1 MRSSCQSSAPPT
13 RGRRGRWK
21 ARGHFQLRYPF
32 DTAQQQELDFN
43 NLNCNT
49 QKTLKMLASF
59 QFLTPLTTAVFGAVA
74 IGLVLGFVLLRWLAG
89 PPAAVAR
96 RTGLLVIRMA
106 AVVTLLLILL
116 NPSDV
121 SQSPGPIDRPDI
133 FYLLDSSQSM
143 AVGDKET
150 RFEHAQRLMRDAE
163 QATDGHEH
171 ALVKLF
177 RFGHRLAAV
186 EGQKSEARSQN
197 GRGKR
202 AEVGIAEVKGQQSD
216 VRAAE
221 VSSQISGF
229 FVSQATAA
237 EALTSSALT
246 SSALTSNSPQATKQ
260 KPLAPTDSDTQLL
273 TALRQVPSRFG
284 RRPPAGIVLFSD
296 GRARD
301 ESGVEQ
307 LAKQFA
313 KLNVPVHVVPVGDTA
328 KGGDVAIV
336 ACVVPPRARRF
347 AEVEVQVFL
356 RSYGYEGRRCEV
368 SLIAPSTVE
377 GEADRNLAPPV
388 PVTLHDGFQSVGLSF
403 RTDAKTRKLQVNVSS
418 LPDEVSTA
426 NNTFKAEVQIDRTK
440 IRVLYVEGSSQPLQP
455 VQTGSRYEVRGP
467 YTDLQ
472 KALTEDED
480 IECVV
485 LHALYGR
492 GRLTRVVDGASTNS
506 GRGFPETVAEL
517 SAFDAIILSDVAATA
532 FTEQQLAWLE
542 KWVGQRGGGLLMV
555 GGQRSFRAGGWDQ
568 TPLAEMLPVE
578 MHAENDWL
586 PGTQVSVMAE
596 TQAMAHPLWTIVTDE
611 RQNREIISQFPSFFG
626 ANRWST
632 VKPNLT
638 RVLASSNLAAADV
651 PAGVTQPAAPTPVKP
666 PSFFES
672 LQKNLTGK
680 KKAEPQ
686 KSEVRDQKS
695 EGQKSEQQKSAAP
708 TSSPLT
714 APISQPAIV
723 SGQYGRGRTLAMA
736 MPITPPWANDLI
748 TKWGGDTKYY
758 GKFWRN
764 AVYWLTESSSIGRR
778 RLVVT
783 ADKKFYRPGETISL
797 TAAAFDEAANQT
809 GSYKITS
816 MIEPQTSLND
826 LETNYSPVRWP
837 DGKPRESG
845 ESGPFIAWGEEF
857 DLPRVDAATGKP
869 AFALELPIADAL
881 TVGSASQSLRV
892 ELTAMEEFTQVDST
906 SLDIQILHDPF
917 EQQNPFPNHDLLT
930 SIAKHSGGS
939 VITNAT
945 QLAAVLRDVPLKVG
959 APIIKKTPLWSTWWL
974 WAWMLGLLSLEW
986 IWRRLVGLA

>member
-1 MRSSCQSSAPPT
+1 
-13 RGRRGRWK
+13 
-21 ARGHFQLRYPF
+21 
-32 DTAQQQELDFN
+32 
-43 NLNCNT
+43 
-49 QKTLKMLASF
+49 MLASF
-59 QFLTPLTTAVFGAVA
+59 QFLSPLTSAVFAAV
-74 IGLVLGFVLLRWLAG
+74 VLGLLVGFALLRWLGG
-89 PPAAVAR
+89 PPAAIAR
-96 RTGLLVIRMA
+96 RWGLIGLRVAAIGTLLV
-106 AVVTLLLILL
+106 ILL

-121 SQSPGPIDRPDI
+121 SQTPGPVDRPDI

-143 AVGDKET
+143 AVGDRET
-150 RFEHAQRLMRDAE
+150 RFEHAQRLMREAD
-163 QATDGHEH
+163 QATRDEGH

-186 EGQKSEARSQN
+186 EAPLTRSISEGEGLNGSVKSEASATSSLAYAS
-197 GRGKR
+197 GYLM
-202 AEVGIAEVKGQQSD
+202 
-216 VRAAE
+216 AAE
-221 VSSQISGF
+221 STSAASG
-229 FVSQATAA
+229 
-237 EALTSSALT
+237 SAK
-246 SSALTSNSPQATKQ
+246 AKQ
-260 KPLAPTDSDTQLL
+260 KLLAPTDSDTQLL

-301 ESGVEQ
+301 ENGVEQ

-356 RSYGYEGRRCEV
+356 RSYGYDGRRCEV
-368 SLIAPSTVE
+368 SLVAPSTVE
-377 GEADRNLAPPV
+377 GEADKNLAPPV

-403 RTDAKTRKLQVNVSS
+403 RTDAKTRKLQVNVSA

-426 NNTFKAEVQIDRTK
+426 NNSFKAEVQIDRTK

-455 VQTGSRYEVRGP
+455 VQTGARYEVRGP
-467 YTDLQ
+467 YSDLQ

-485 LHALYGR
+485 LHTPYGR
-492 GRLTRVVDGASTNS
+492 GRVTRVTDGSAVT

-517 SAFDAIILSDVAATA
+517 SAFDAIILSDVAADA

-555 GGQRSFRAGGWDQ
+555 GGQRSFRAGGWDD

-578 MHAENDWL
+578 MRSENDWL
-586 PGTQVSVMAE
+586 PGTQVSVIAE
-596 TQAMAHPLWTIVTDE
+596 PQAMSHPLWTIVTDE
-611 RQNREIISQFPSFFG
+611 RQNRDIVGQFPSFFG
-626 ANRWST
+626 ANRWAG

-638 RVLASSNLAAADV
+638 RVLAMSNLAAAE
-651 PAGVTQPAAPTPVKP
+651 APTTAVNTTATAPSTPVKK

-680 KKAEPQ
+680 KPGGNSTGEPGGVSPRTGDNEKVRGLTPPGSPNAEDKNP
-686 KSEVRDQKS
+686 KLE
-695 EGQKSEQQKSAAP
+695 ANA
-708 TSSPLT
+708 TN
-714 APISQPAIV
+714 QPAIV
-723 SGQYGRGRTLAMA
+723 SGQYGRGRTMAMA
-736 MPITPPWANDLI
+736 MPITPPWANDLL

-764 AVYWLTESSSIGRR
+764 AIYWLTESSSIGRR

-826 LETNYSPVRWP
+826 LESNYSPVRWP

-845 ESGPFIAWGEEF
+845 ETGPFIAWGEEF
-857 DLPRVDAATGKP
+857 DLPRTDASSGKP

-917 EQQNPFPNHDLLT
+917 EQQNPFPNHELLA
-930 SIAKHSGGS
+930 SIAKHSGGR
-939 VITNAT
+939 VISDST
-945 QLAAVLRDVPLKVG
+945 QLAEVLRDVPMKVG
-959 APIIKKTPLWSTWWL
+959 SPIVKKTPLWSNWWL
-974 WAWMLGLLSLEW
+974 WTWLLGLLSVEW
-986 IWRRLVGLA
+986 IWRRVVGLA

>member
-1 MRSSCQSSAPPT
+1 
-13 RGRRGRWK
+13 
-21 ARGHFQLRYPF
+21 
-32 DTAQQQELDFN
+32 
-43 NLNCNT
+43 
-49 QKTLKMLASF
+49 MLASF
-59 QFLTPLTTAVFGAVA
+59 QFLSPLTAAVFGAVA
-74 IGLVLGFVLLRWLAG
+74 VGLLVGFGLLRWLGG

-96 RTGLLVIRMA
+96 RWGLFTLRA
-106 AVVTLLLILL
+106 TAVGTLLLILL

-121 SQSPGPIDRPDI
+121 SQTPGPVDRPDI

-143 AVGDKET
+143 AVGDNET
-150 RFEHAQRLMRDAE
+150 RFEHAQRLMREAE
-163 QATDGHEH
+163 QATHDEGH

-186 EGQKSEARSQN
+186 EAPLTRSVSEGEGLN
-197 GRGKR
+197 GS
-202 AEVGIAEVKGQQSD
+202 VKNGASATSALAYASGHLM
-216 VRAAE
+216 AAE
-221 VSSQISGF
+221 STSTASG
-229 FVSQATAA
+229 AA
-237 EALTSSALT
+237 KA
-246 SSALTSNSPQATKQ
+246 KQ
-260 KPLAPTDSDTQLL
+260 KLLAPTDSDTQLL

-356 RSYGYEGRRCEV
+356 RSYGYNGRRCEV
-368 SLIAPSTVE
+368 SLIAPGNSSSEPGGVSPRTDSSRSNASH
-377 GEADRNLAPPV
+377 GNDSPKEADKILAPPV

-426 NNTFKAEVQIDRTK
+426 NNSFKAEVQIDRTK
-440 IRVLYVEGSSQPLQP
+440 IRVLYIEGSSQPLQP
-455 VQTGSRYEVRGP
+455 VQRGTVYEVRGP
-467 YTDLQ
+467 YSDLQ

-485 LHALYGR
+485 LHTPYGR
-492 GRLTRVVDGASTNS
+492 GRVTRVTDGSAVT

-517 SAFDAIILSDVAATA
+517 SAFDAIILSDVAADA

-555 GGQRSFRAGGWDQ
+555 GGQRSFRAGGWDD

-578 MHAENDWL
+578 MRGENDWL
-586 PGTQVSVMAE
+586 PGTQVSVLAE
-596 TQAMAHPLWTIVTDE
+596 PQALSHPLWTIVTDE
-611 RQNREIISQFPSFFG
+611 RQNRDIISQFPSFFG
-626 ANRWST
+626 ANRWAG

-638 RVLASSNLAAADV
+638 RVLAMSNLAAAEA
-651 PAGVTQPAAPTPVKP
+651 PAGAAPPVAPTPVKP
-666 PSFFES
+666 PSFFDS

-680 KKAEPQ
+680 KPGTKPTGEPGGVSPRTGDND
-686 KSEVRDQKS
+686 KVRGLTPPGS
-695 EGQKSEQQKSAAP
+695 PNPEGKETKLDAIAVN
-708 TSSPLT
+708 
-714 APISQPAIV
+714 QPAIV
-723 SGQYGRGRTLAMA
+723 VGQFGRGRTMAMA
-736 MPITPPWANDLI
+736 MPITPPWANDLL

-826 LETNYSPVRWP
+826 LESNYSPVRWP

-857 DLPRVDAATGKP
+857 DLPRTDAASGKP

-939 VITNAT
+939 VITDAT
-945 QLAAVLRDVPLKVG
+945 QLAEVLRDVPMKVG
-959 APIIKKTPLWSTWWL
+959 TPIVKKTPLWSSWWL
-974 WAWMLGLLSLEW
+974 WVWMLGLLSVEW
-986 IWRRLVGLA
+986 IWRRVVGLA

>member
-1 MRSSCQSSAPPT
+1 
-13 RGRRGRWK
+13 
-21 ARGHFQLRYPF
+21 
-32 DTAQQQELDFN
+32 
-43 NLNCNT
+43 
-49 QKTLKMLASF
+49 
-59 QFLTPLTTAVFGAVA
+59 LTPLTAAVVGVLAAALLIGFG
-74 IGLVLGFVLLRWLAG
+74 LLRWVGG
-89 PPAAVAR
+89 PPAAIAR
-96 RTGLLVIRMA
+96 RWGLIGIRAA

-121 SQSPGPIDRPDI
+121 SQTPGPIDRPDI

-150 RFEHAQRLMRDAE
+150 RFDHATRLMREAD
-163 QATDGHEH
+163 QATRDEGH

-186 EGQKSEARSQN
+186 EQGPGDKSQESEKKATEL
-197 GRGKR
+197 RGFNSSTSLSLTSV
-202 AEVGIAEVKGQQSD
+202 AQ
-216 VRAAE
+216 AAE
-221 VSSQISGF
+221 STS
-229 FVSQATAA
+229 TAA
-237 EALTSSALT
+237 GSSKA
-246 SSALTSNSPQATKQ
+246 KQ
-260 KPLAPTDSDTQLL
+260 KLLAPTDSDTQLL

-284 RRPPAGIVLFSD
+284 RRPPAAIVLFSD

-307 LAKQFA
+307 LAVQFA

-356 RSYGYEGRRCEV
+356 RSYGYDGRRCEV
-368 SLIAPSTVE
+368 SLTAPSNVE

-426 NNTFKAEVQIDRTK
+426 NNSFKAEVQIDRTK
-440 IRVLYVEGSSQPLQP
+440 IRVLYVEGSSQPLQAM
-455 VQTGSRYEVRGP
+455 QTGNRMDLRGP

-485 LHALYGR
+485 LAAPYGR
-492 GRLTRVVDGASTNS
+492 GRLQRVADTGGVVTA
-506 GRGFPETVAEL
+506 RGFPETVAEL
-517 SAFDAIILSDVAATA
+517 SAFDAIILSDVAANTFTA
-532 FTEQQLAWLE
+532 QQLEWLE
-542 KWVGQRGGGLLMV
+542 KWIGQRGGGLLMV
-555 GGQRSFRAGGWDQ
+555 GGQRSFRAGGWDD
-568 TPLAEMLPVE
+568 TPLVEMLPIE
-578 MHAENDWL
+578 MRGENDWL
-586 PGTQVSVMAE
+586 PGTQVSVLAE
-596 TQAMAHPLWTIVTDE
+596 PQAMSHPLWTIVTDE
-611 RQNREIISQFPSFFG
+611 RQNRDIIGQFPSFFG
-626 ANRWST
+626 ANRWAG
-632 VKPNLT
+632 VKPDLS
-638 RVLASSNLAAADV
+638 RVLAMSNLAAAEA
-651 PAGVTQPAAPTPVKP
+651 PAGAVAPVAPKPVKP

-680 KKAEPQ
+680 KPAAGEDKLKSPDNPQ
-686 KSEVRDQKS
+686 PPD
-695 EGQKSEQQKSAAP
+695 
-708 TSSPLT
+708 SPKKTEASKLE
-714 APISQPAIV
+714 ANASNQPAIV
-723 SGQYGRGRTLAMA
+723 SGQYGRGRTMAMA
-736 MPITPPWANDLI
+736 MPITPPWANDFL

-764 AVYWLTESSSIGRR
+764 AIYWLTESSSIGRR

-826 LETNYSPVRWP
+826 LESNYSPVRWP

-857 DLPRVDAATGKP
+857 DLPRSDAAGGKP
-869 AFALELPIADAL
+869 AFALEMPIADAL

-917 EQQNPFPNHDLLT
+917 EQQNPFPNHELLA
-930 SIAKHSGGS
+930 SIAKHSGGQ
-939 VITNAT
+939 VINDST
-945 QLAAVLRDVPLKVG
+945 QLAEVLRDVPMKVG
-959 APIIKKTPLWSTWWL
+959 TPVIKKTPLWSTWLLWTWL
-974 WAWMLGLLSLEW
+974 LGLLSVEW
-986 IWRRLVGLA
+986 IWRRVVGLA

>member
-1 MRSSCQSSAPPT
+1 
-13 RGRRGRWK
+13 
-21 ARGHFQLRYPF
+21 
-32 DTAQQQELDFN
+32 
-43 NLNCNT
+43 
-49 QKTLKMLASF
+49 MLASL
-59 QFLTPLTTAVFGAVA
+59 QFLTPLTAAVVGVLAAGLFVGFG
-74 IGLVLGFVLLRWLAG
+74 LLRWIGG

-96 RTGLLVIRMA
+96 RWGLIGIRSA
-106 AVVTLLLILL
+106 AVITLLLILL

-121 SQSPGPIDRPDI
+121 SQTPGPIDRPDI

-150 RFEHAQRLMRDAE
+150 RFDHAARLMREADQVTRDEA
-163 QATDGHEH
+163 H
-171 ALVKLF
+171 AQVKLF

-186 EGQKSEARSQN
+186 ESESGRNQKSERQKSEVRSESLLN
-197 GRGKR
+197 SV
-202 AEVGIAEVKGQQSD
+202 ALASD
-216 VRAAE
+216 
-221 VSSQISGF
+221 S
-229 FVSQATAA
+229 
-237 EALTSSALT
+237 LTSAART
-246 SSALTSNSPQATKQ
+246 SRKP

-273 TALRQVPSRFG
+273 TALRQVSSRFG
-284 RRPPAGIVLFSD
+284 RRPPAGLVIFSD

-307 LAKQFA
+307 LAAQFA

-356 RSYGYEGRRCEV
+356 RSYGYDGRRCEV
-368 SLIAPSTVE
+368 TLIASSGVE

-403 RTDAKTRKLQVNVSS
+403 RTDTKTRKLQFNVSS

-426 NNTFKAEVQIDRTK
+426 NNSFKAEVQIDRTK

-455 VQTGSRYEVRGP
+455 VQMGTRYEVRGP
-467 YTDLQ
+467 YSDLQ

-485 LHALYGR
+485 LAAPYGR
-492 GRLTRVVDGASTNS
+492 GRLQRVAEAGGVTTA
-506 GRGFPETVAEL
+506 RGFPETVAEL
-517 SAFDAIILSDVAATA
+517 SAFDAIILSDVAANT
-532 FTEQQLAWLE
+532 FTEQQLEWLD
-542 KWVGQRGGGLLMV
+542 KWIGQRGGGLLMV
-555 GGQRSFRAGGWDQ
+555 GGQRSFSAGDWDD
-568 TPLAEMLPVE
+568 TPLAAMLPIE
-578 MHAENDWL
+578 MRADNDWL
-586 PGTQVSVMAE
+586 PGTQVSVLAE
-596 TQAMAHPLWTIVTDE
+596 PQAMSHPLWTIVSDE
-611 RQNREIISQFPSFFG
+611 RQNRDIIGQFPSFFG
-626 ANRWST
+626 ANRWSG

-638 RVLASSNLAAADV
+638 RVLAMSNLAAADV
-651 PAGVTQPAAPTPVKP
+651 PAGAAPPVAPKPVKP
-666 PSFFES
+666 PSFFDS
-672 LQKNLTGK
+672 LQKNLIGK
-680 KKAEPQ
+680 KPAARNPAGEP
-686 KSEVRDQKS
+686 
-695 EGQKSEQQKSAAP
+695 EGVSPRLSDEEKNRGLAP
-708 TSSPLT
+708 AGSSNTKLE
-714 APISQPAIV
+714 ANVSNQPAIV
-723 SGQYGRGRTLAMA
+723 AGQYGRGRTMAMA
-736 MPITPPWANDLI
+736 MPITPPWANDFL
-748 TKWGGDTKYY
+748 TKWGGGDSKYS

-764 AVYWLTESSSIGRR
+764 AIYWLTESSSIGRR

-826 LETNYSPVRWP
+826 LESNYSPVRWP

-845 ESGPFIAWGEEF
+845 ETGSFIAWGEEF
-857 DLPRVDAATGKP
+857 DLPRTDAAGGKP

-917 EQQNPFPNHDLLT
+917 EQQNPFPNHELLA
-930 SIAKHSGGS
+930 SIAKHSGGQ
-939 VITNAT
+939 VINDST
-945 QLAAVLRDVPLKVG
+945 QLAEVLRDVPMKVG
-959 APIIKKTPLWSTWWL
+959 TPIVKKTPLWSTWLL
-974 WAWMLGLLSLEW
+974 WTWMLGLLSVEW
-986 IWRRLVGLA
+986 IWRRVVGLA

>member
-1 MRSSCQSSAPPT
+1 M
-13 RGRRGRWK
+13 
-21 ARGHFQLRYPF
+21 HI
-32 DTAQQQELDFN
+32 
-43 NLNCNT
+43 
-49 QKTLKMLASF
+49 MLASF

-74 IGLVLGFVLLRWLAG
+74 VGLLVGFALLRWLGG

-96 RTGLLVIRMA
+96 RWGLLGIRA
-106 AVVTLLLILL
+106 TAVATLVFILL

-121 SQSPGPIDRPDI
+121 SQTPGPIDRPDI

-143 AVGDKET
+143 AVGDHET
-150 RFEHAQRLMRDAE
+150 RFEHAQRLMSEAE
-163 QATDGHEH
+163 TAIGGQEH

-186 EGQKSEARSQN
+186 EGQQQKSE
-197 GRGKR
+197 
-202 AEVGIAEVKGQQSD
+202 

-221 VSSQISGF
+221 VRGQSGGS
-229 FVSQATAA
+229 FVSQANASEVLTSA
-237 EALTSSALT
+237 ALTSSAT
-246 SSALTSNSPQATKQ
+246 NAKQ

-356 RSYGYEGRRCEV
+356 RSYGFDGKRCEV
-368 SLIAPSTVE
+368 SLIAPDDDGSRTRE
-377 GEADRNLAPPV
+377 SSDGRAMLDRSLTTSATESASYRNLAPPV

-418 LPDEVSTA
+418 LPDEVSTT
-426 NNTFKAEVQIDRTK
+426 NNSFKAEVQIDRTK

-455 VQTGSRYEVRGP
+455 VQTGNRYEVRGP
-467 YTDLQ
+467 YSDLQ
-472 KALTEDED
+472 RALTEDED

-485 LHALYGR
+485 LHAPYGR
-492 GRLTRVVDGASTNS
+492 GRLARVADGAAASST

-517 SAFDAIILSDVAATA
+517 SAFDAIIVSDVAANA

-555 GGQRSFRAGGWDQ
+555 GGQRSFRAGGWDD
-568 TPLAEMLPVE
+568 TPIAEMLPVE
-578 MHAENDWL
+578 MLGENDWL
-586 PGTQVSVMAE
+586 PGTQVNVIADS
-596 TQAMAHPLWTIVTDE
+596 QAMSHPLWTIVTDE
-611 RQNREIISQFPSFFG
+611 RQNRDIVGQFPSFFG
-626 ANRWST
+626 ANRWSG
-632 VKPNLT
+632 VKPNLS
-638 RVLASSNLAAADV
+638 RVLAMSNLAAAEV
-651 PAGVTQPAAPTPVKP
+651 PAGAAPPVAPKAAKP

-680 KKAEPQ
+680 KKTEPQ
-686 KSEVRDQKS
+686 KSEQQSGSSQKP
-695 EGQKSEQQKSAAP
+695 EAPASATLTSP
-708 TSSPLT
+708 T
-714 APISQPAIV
+714 SQPAIV
-723 SGQYGRGRTLAMA
+723 AGQYGRGRTMAMA
-736 MPITPPWANDLI
+736 MPITPPWANDLL

-764 AVYWLTESSSIGRR
+764 AIYWLTESSSIGRR

-826 LETNYSPVRWP
+826 LESNYSPIRWP

-857 DLPRVDAATGKP
+857 DLPRTDAATGKP

-917 EQQNPFPNHDLLT
+917 EQQNPFPNHDLLA

-939 VITNAT
+939 VITDAA
-945 QLAAVLRDVPLKVG
+945 QLAEVLRDVPMKVG
-959 APIIKKTPLWSTWWL
+959 SPIVKKTPLWSTWLLWSWL
-974 WAWMLGLLSLEW
+974 LGLLSIEW
-986 IWRRLVGLA
+986 IWRRIVGLA

>member
-1 MRSSCQSSAPPT
+1 
-13 RGRRGRWK
+13 
-21 ARGHFQLRYPF
+21 
-32 DTAQQQELDFN
+32 
-43 NLNCNT
+43 
-49 QKTLKMLASF
+49 MLASF
-59 QFLTPLTTAVFGAVA
+59 QFLSPLTAAVFGAVA
-74 IGLVLGFVLLRWLAG
+74 VGLLVGFGLLRWLGG
-89 PPAAVAR
+89 PPAAVSR
-96 RTGLLVIRMA
+96 RWGLFGIRAA
-106 AVVTLLLILL
+106 AVGTLLLILL

-143 AVGDKET
+143 AVGDQET
-150 RFEHAQRLMRDAE
+150 RFEHAQRLMREAE
-163 QATDGHEH
+163 TATRDEGH

-186 EGQKSEARSQN
+186 EAPLTRSVSEGERLSGSTGN
-197 GRGKR
+197 GSGGNG
-202 AEVGIAEVKGQQSD
+202 ASATSALAHASGYLM
-216 VRAAE
+216 AAE
-221 VSSQISGF
+221 
-229 FVSQATAA
+229 
-237 EALTSSALT
+237 
-246 SSALTSNSPQATKQ
+246 SNSKTDAPAKA
-260 KPLAPTDSDTQLL
+260 KLKLLAPTDSDTQML
-273 TALRQVPSRFG
+273 TALRQAPSRFG

-356 RSYGYEGRRCEV
+356 RSYGYDGRRCEV
-368 SLIAPSTVE
+368 SLIAPSSVE
-377 GEADRNLAPPV
+377 KEADKNLAPPV

-426 NNTFKAEVQIDRTK
+426 NNSFKAEVQIDRTK

-467 YTDLQ
+467 YSDLQ

-485 LHALYGR
+485 LHTPYGR
-492 GRLTRVVDGASTNS
+492 GRVTRVTDGSAVT

-517 SAFDAIILSDVAATA
+517 SAFDAIILSDVAADA

-542 KWVGQRGGGLLMV
+542 KWVGQRGGGLMMV
-555 GGQRSFRAGGWDQ
+555 GGQRSFRAGGWDD

-578 MHAENDWL
+578 MLGENDWL
-586 PGTQVSVMAE
+586 PGTQVSVIAE
-596 TQAMAHPLWTIVTDE
+596 PQAMSHPLWTIVTDE
-611 RQNREIISQFPSFFG
+611 RQNRDIISQFPSFFG
-626 ANRWST
+626 ANRWSA

-638 RVLASSNLAAADV
+638 RVLAMSNLAATDV
-651 PAGVTQPAAPTPVKP
+651 PAGAAPLVAPTPVKP
-666 PSFFES
+666 PSFFDS

-680 KKAEPQ
+680 KKAVPL
-686 KSEVRDQKS
+686 KS
-695 EGQKSEQQKSAAP
+695 EGQKIEPLKSEQQSGSNQKPEAL
-708 TSSPLT
+708 TSGPLT
-714 APISQPAIV
+714 SVPAIV

-736 MPITPPWANDLI
+736 MPITPPWANDLL

-764 AVYWLTESSSIGRR
+764 AIYWLTESSSIGRR

-826 LETNYSPVRWP
+826 LESNYSPVRWP

-857 DLPRVDAATGKP
+857 DLPRTDAASGKP

-917 EQQNPFPNHDLLT
+917 EQQNPFPNHDLLA

-939 VITNAT
+939 VITDAT
-945 QLAAVLRDVPLKVG
+945 QLAEVLRDVPMKVG
-959 APIIKKTPLWSTWWL
+959 TPIVKKTPLWSTWWL
-974 WAWMLGLLSLEW
+974 WLWMLGLLSIEW
-986 IWRRLVGLA
+986 IWRRVVGLA

>member
-1 MRSSCQSSAPPT
+1 
-13 RGRRGRWK
+13 
-21 ARGHFQLRYPF
+21 
-32 DTAQQQELDFN
+32 
-43 NLNCNT
+43 
-49 QKTLKMLASF
+49 MLASL
-59 QFLTPLTTAVFGAVA
+59 QFLSPLTVAVVGALAAVVLIGFG
-74 IGLVLGFVLLRWLAG
+74 LLRWLGG

-96 RTGLLVIRMA
+96 RWGLFALRAA
-106 AVVTLLLILL
+106 AVGTLLLILL

-121 SQSPGPIDRPDI
+121 SQTPGPIDRPDI

-150 RFEHAQRLMRDAE
+150 RFEHATRLMREAD
-163 QATDGHEH
+163 QATRDAGH
-171 ALVKLF
+171 ARVRLF

-186 EGQKSEARSQN
+186 EDAGGES
-197 GRGKR
+197 GRGQGPEPQR
-202 AEVGIAEVKGQQSD
+202 SERQSSSSSS
-216 VRAAE
+216 AALA
-221 VSSQISGF
+221 S
-229 FVSQATAA
+229 A
-237 EALTSSALT
+237 ALTSAL
-246 SSALTSNSPQATKQ
+246 PGKVKQ

-273 TALRQVPSRFG
+273 TALRQVSSRFG
-284 RRPPAGIVLFSD
+284 WRPPAGIVLFSD

-301 ESGVEQ
+301 ENGVEA
-307 LAKQFA
+307 LAALFA

-328 KGGDVAIV
+328 KGGDVSIV

-356 RSYGYEGRRCEV
+356 RSYGYDGRRCEV
-368 SLIAPSTVE
+368 SLIAPSSVE

-403 RTDAKTRKLQVNVSS
+403 RTDAKTRKLQVSVSS

-426 NNTFKAEVQIDRTK
+426 NNSFKAEVQIDRTK

-455 VQTGSRYEVRGP
+455 VQTGTHYEVRGP
-467 YTDLQ
+467 YSDLQ

-485 LHALYGR
+485 LHAPGGR
-492 GRLTRVVDGASTNS
+492 GRIARVADSGAANTA
-506 GRGFPETVAEL
+506 RGFPETVAEL
-517 SAFDAIILSDVAATA
+517 SAFDAIILSDVAAYS
-532 FTEQQLAWLE
+532 FTEQQLEWLQ

-555 GGQRSFRAGGWDQ
+555 GGQRSFRAGGWDD
-568 TPLAEMLPVE
+568 TPLAEMLPIE
-578 MHAENDWL
+578 MHHEADWL
-586 PGTQVSVMAE
+586 PGTQVNVIADPR
-596 TQAMAHPLWTIVTDE
+596 AMAHPLWTIVTDE
-611 RQNREIISQFPSFFG
+611 AQNRDIVSKFPSFFG
-626 ANRWST
+626 ANRWAG

-638 RVLASSNLAAADV
+638 RVLATSNLSAADV
-651 PAGVTQPAAPTPVKP
+651 PAGAAIPVVPTLVKP

-686 KSEVRDQKS
+686 NSS
-695 EGQKSEQQKSAAP
+695 GQKSDPLTSAAL
-708 TSSPLT
+708 TSGPLT
-714 APISQPAIV
+714 NQPAIV
-723 SGQYGRGRTLAMA
+723 VGQYGRGRTMAMA
-736 MPITPPWANDLI
+736 MPITPPWANDLL

-764 AVYWLTESSSIGRR
+764 SIYWLTESSSIGRR

-826 LETNYSPVRWP
+826 LESNYSPVRWP

-857 DLPRVDAATGKP
+857 DLPRTDATSGKP

-917 EQQNPFPNHDLLT
+917 EQQNPFPNHDLLE
-930 SIAKHSGGS
+930 SIAKHSGGR
-939 VITNAT
+939 VITDAT
-945 QLAAVLRDVPLKVG
+945 QLAEVLRDVPMKVG
-959 APIIKKTPLWSTWWL
+959 SPIVKKTPLWSTWWL
-974 WAWMLGLLSLEW
+974 WTWLLGLLC
-986 IWRRLVGLA
+986 RR

>member
-1 MRSSCQSSAPPT
+1 
-13 RGRRGRWK
+13 
-21 ARGHFQLRYPF
+21 
-32 DTAQQQELDFN
+32 
-43 NLNCNT
+43 
-49 QKTLKMLASF
+49 MLASF
-59 QFLTPLTTAVFGAVA
+59 QFLTPLTAAVA
-74 IGLVLGFVLLRWLAG
+74 ATLVASLLVGFGLLRWLGG

-96 RTGLLVIRMA
+96 RWGLIGIRAA

-121 SQSPGPIDRPDI
+121 SQTPGPIDRPDI

-150 RFEHAQRLMRDAE
+150 RFDHAMRLMREAD
-163 QATDGHEH
+163 QATHDDEH

-186 EGQKSEARSQN
+186 EQGLEQQRSE
-197 GRGKR
+197 
-202 AEVGIAEVKGQQSD
+202 I
-216 VRAAE
+216 RAAE
-221 VSSQISGF
+221 VRGQSGSERGSVTLTSSAF
-229 FVSQATAA
+229 AA
-237 EALTSSALT
+237 EPLTSAALTSSAPK
-246 SSALTSNSPQATKQ
+246 AKQ
-260 KPLAPTDSDTQLL
+260 KLLAPTDSDTQLL

-356 RSYGYEGRRCEV
+356 RSYGYDGRRCEV
-368 SLIAPSTVE
+368 SLVAPDEDGVARPESSKGVE
-377 GEADRNLAPPV
+377 SDHALPKGSGRATPPTSATANSRPLAPPV

-403 RTDAKTRKLQVNVSS
+403 RTDAKTRKLQVNVSP

-426 NNTFKAEVQIDRTK
+426 NNSFKAEVQIDRTK
-440 IRVLYVEGSSQPLQP
+440 IRLLYIEGSSQPLLP
-455 VQTGSRYEVRGP
+455 VQTGARYEVRGP
-467 YTDLQ
+467 YSDLQ
-472 KALTEDED
+472 RALTEDED

-485 LHALYGR
+485 LHAPYGR
-492 GRLTRVVDGASTNS
+492 GRLARVADAGGAVA

-517 SAFDAIILSDVAATA
+517 SAFDAIILSDVAANT
-532 FTEQQLAWLE
+532 FTEQQLEWLE
-542 KWVGQRGGGLLMV
+542 KWIGQRGGGLLMV
-555 GGQRSFRAGGWDQ
+555 GGQKSFRAGGWDD
-568 TPLAEMLPVE
+568 TPLAEMLPIE
-578 MHAENDWL
+578 MRDDNDWL
-586 PGTQVSVMAE
+586 PGTQVSVLAE
-596 TQAMAHPLWTIVTDE
+596 PQAMSHPLWTIVTDE
-611 RQNREIISQFPSFFG
+611 RQNRDIVSQFPSFFG
-626 ANRWST
+626 ANRWSG

-638 RVLASSNLAAADV
+638 RVLAMSNLAAAEV
-651 PAGVTQPAAPTPVKP
+651 PAGAAPPVGPKAVKP

-680 KKAEPQ
+680 KPTAGEPAGASPRLNDEE
-686 KSEVRDQKS
+686 KNR
-695 EGQKSEQQKSAAP
+695 GLAP
-708 TSSPLT
+708 SGPSNTKLEANVSN
-714 APISQPAIV
+714 QPAIV
-723 SGQYGRGRTLAMA
+723 SGQYGRGRTMAMA

-764 AVYWLTESSSIGRR
+764 AIYWLTESSSIGRR

-826 LETNYSPVRWP
+826 LESNYSPVRWP

-845 ESGPFIAWGEEF
+845 ETGPFIAWGEEF
-857 DLPRVDAATGKP
+857 DLPRTDAVGGKP
-869 AFALELPIADAL
+869 AFALEMPIADAL

-930 SIAKHSGGS
+930 SIAKHSGGR
-939 VITNAT
+939 VINDST
-945 QLAAVLRDVPLKVG
+945 QLAEVLRDVPMKVG
-959 APIIKKTPLWSTWWL
+959 SPIVKKTPLWSTWLLWTWL
-974 WAWMLGLLSLEW
+974 LGLLSIEW
-986 IWRRLVGLA
+986 IWRRVVGLA